1 MEKSKVFNTIAEA
14 EEYVTKYL
22 KDNCHP
28 VRLESRT
35 TVAQYNW
42 KTKDPRCQIMAQ
54 ADSTVY
60 SLRWV
65 CKHFND
71 ERVSESYTC

>member
-1 MEKSKVFNTIAEA
+1 MDMLKEFNTIAEA

-35 TVAQYNW
+35 TVAQYNR
-42 KTKDPRCQIMAQ
+42 KTKDPRCQITAV

-65 CKHFND
+65 CKHFGN
-71 ERVSESYTC
+71 ECVSERYTS